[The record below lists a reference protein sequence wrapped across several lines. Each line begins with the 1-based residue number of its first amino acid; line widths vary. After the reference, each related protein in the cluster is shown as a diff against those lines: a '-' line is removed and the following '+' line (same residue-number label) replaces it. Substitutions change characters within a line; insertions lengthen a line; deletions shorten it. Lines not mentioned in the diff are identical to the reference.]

1 MNIKDLLEIIG
12 ESYVES
18 IKEQLVFFGLQDS
31 NIINDVFYTID
42 NNTVVIN
49 IPDYAIFIEN
59 GRRATLSV
67 ETRTV
72 PRKKPIKINGQLST
86 TKKVFK
92 YKGLPNLSAIR
103 RWVIRKKID
112 SKSTVSVNSLTFLI
126 ARSIAKNGIRPKP
139 FLQRATEAVGE
150 EVASTFA
157 IQFSDIIDDN
167 IKRILD
173 I

>member
-31 NIINDVFYTID
+31 NIINSISYSIVNT
-42 NNTVVIN
+42 TVVIN
-49 IPDYAIFIEN
+49 IPEYAIFIEN
-59 GRRATLSV
+59 GRRPGSTPPPIAIIL
-67 ETRTV
+67 RWIQ
-72 PRKKPIKINGQLST
+72 RKRIKGRNRVNGRFIS
-86 TKKVFK
+86 
-92 YKGLPNLSAIR
+92 N
-103 RWVIRKKID
+103 
-112 SKSTVSVNSLTFLI
+112 NSLAFMI
-126 ARSIAKNGIRPKP
+126 ARAIGRRGIRPKP

-167 IKRILD
+167 IKRILQ